1 MNRFTCRYCRGLG
14 EGGREIRVGGVY
26 GKWADRFTC
35 RYSRGLRIS
44 MWVFSG
50 LGYTVWWNKMNTEYK
65 RICIYH
71 IVIGCGMIGC
81 VG

>member
-1 MNRFTCRYCRGLG
+1 MGN
-14 EGGREIRVGGVY
+14 GR
-26 GKWADRFTC
+26 
-35 RYSRGLRIS
+35 RGLRVGILLRRS

-50 LGYTVWWNKMNTEYK
+50 LGYTVWGNKMKTEYK

-71 IVIGCGMIGC
+71 IVIRCGVIEC